1 MACLAAD
8 VRACEAKVLANE
20 VNQQQPRLDFRGVLD
35 AVYFHF
41 DIGHGLGSSFRAR
54 NCELERSRAEHP
66 NKIPLVFSR
75 SPDVVDRLRLAGR
88 DRGRLSDGGVIRNL
102 PLQERFSLS
111 CLQRSKAHI
120 GETNARALAGSRAV
134 ERYLRR
140 HAGRSVVADLPLKL
154 QIGAAAR
161 RRWNRDSDLLENLIR
176 LESSGEQG

>member
-41 DIGHGLGSSFRAR
+41 DIGHGLGSSFSAR

-66 NKIPLVFSR
+66 NKVPLVFSR
-75 SPDVVDRLRLAGR
+75 SSDVVDRLRLAGCN
-88 DRGRLSDGGVIRNL
+88 RGRLFDGSVIESL
-102 PLQERFSLS
+102 PLQEHFSLS

-120 GETNARALAGSRAV
+120 SQTDACALTSSRAV
-134 ERYLRR
+134 ESYLHRD
-140 HAGRSVVADLPLKL
+140 AGRRVVADLPLEL
-154 QIGAAAR
+154 QIGASA
-161 RRWNRDSDLLENLIR
+161 
-176 LESSGEQG
+176 